1 MNDAAVAWFV
11 GILLTAIAAVYTA
24 ALVAFGVWFVREWIR
39 ESRRRRDWRMRL
51 DRARSSSGASGF
63 TSVDGSGNVRV
74 IGGEPRG

>member
-39 ESRRRRDWRMRL
+39 ENRRRRDWRVRL
-51 DRARSSSGASGF
+51 DRAQRDHDVRLLRVRHDPSATTEGGAS
-63 TSVDGSGNVRV
+63 
-74 IGGEPRG
+74 